1 MSIIWTISDFRRHL
15 CMIDDIL
22 TPKENT
28 CHNLSCHESS
38 LSLEFANGQY
48 KLNLQKTVTNY
59 VLILYVFS

>member
-1 MSIIWTISDFRRHL
+1 
-15 CMIDDIL
+15 MIDDIL